1 MKSYQKARELVQAVK
16 AEESY
21 KEFIQAREQVFADP
35 KLKDMLRDLRKAE
48 IEAHQSQLEGKELSD
63 QEKEKIQKLYELA
76 RMNSVLA
83 GYLEKEYRFSMMMMD
98 IQKIINEV
106 IPEEKEQASDSNN

>member
-1 MKSYQKARELVQAVK
+1 MQPYQKARELVQAVK

-21 KEFIQAREQVFADP
+21 KEFMQAREQVFADP

-48 IEAHQSQLEGKELSD
+48 IEAHQRQMAGQELD
-63 QEKEKIQKLYELA
+63 DDDKQKIQKLYELA

-106 IPEEKEQASDSNN
+106 IPQEKDQPDGQSN